1 MELTQFISYLDYG
14 VLGLSAIIL
23 ILSFVLLSREQQ
35 REVFRPEVEKAIR
48 RYMMLALAFAGVGLV
63 STIID
68 GMVVTP
74 AKVEKQRQEQRM
86 DLLSNM
92 ISEEMARR
100 MLEQEGE
107 IPGIKNVAPL
117 VEPIVVPVEGDSATT
132 DTIPI
137 AEKPK
142 AKPEEERYQKV
153 KESVFLSFYDFRA
166 DKDLFEESLDKMSK
180 DHKEIQ
186 EEKEKI
192 LGDYDDLATLK
203 KKWLEEKA
211 IPAVEE
217 NISKG
222 LQNPKVIVD
231 LPSELTPPTT
241 VPKKVV
247 VSDLNKLQSELELL
261 KQTKKK

>member
-35 REVFRPEVEKAIR
+35 RDVFRPEVEKAIR
-48 RYMMLALAFAGVGLV
+48 RYMMLALAFAGVGLAA
-63 STIID
+63 TIAD
-68 GMVVTP
+68 GVFVTP
-74 AKVEKQRQEQRM
+74 AKAEKKRQEQRM

-92 ISEEMARR
+92 ISKEMARR
-100 MLEQEGE
+100 MLEQEGQ
-107 IPGIKNVAPL
+107 IPEFIDIEPL
-117 VEPIVVPVEGDSATT
+117 IDSLEGDSSAT

-137 AEKPK
+137 AEKSVS
-142 AKPEEERYQKV
+142 KPEEERYQKV

-166 DKDLFEESLDKMSK
+166 DKDLFEESLNKMSK
-180 DHKEIQ
+180 EHKEIE

-192 LGDYDDLATLK
+192 LGDYDDLVNLK

-231 LPSELTPPTT
+231 LPSELTQSTT

-247 VSDLNKLQSELELL
+247 VSDLNMLQSELELL
-261 KQTKKK
+261 KLPKK